1 VQAESRYQYRKVIG
15 FFLSR
20 EGTIKADGEV
30 VMLFI
35 VSSFNTHD

>member
-20 EGTIKADGEV
+20 ESTIKADAEV
-30 VMLFI
+30 MMLFI
-35 VSSFNTHD
+35 ISSFDTHD